1 MQTVMLLVRLAEL
14 YNWSEIQ
21 FWTRLDNFYLLL
33 ALPKAS
39 QGKRKKKNQRMQAFC
54 IEPKI
59 AGRSALSSGCFK
71 ERWHLGSMTLDWI
84 GRATN

>member
-39 QGKRKKKNQRMQAFC
+39 QGKRKKK
-54 IEPKI
+54 I
-59 AGRSALSSGCFK
+59 SGCKPF
-71 ERWHLGSMTLDWI
+71 
-84 GRATN
+84 A